1 MYREGTRGAP
11 KILLLLQMSRITQSV
26 TLSIFDCSILN
37 KWIRHKF
44 HSLETSSPIHMNKYK
59 VNLCNIIYIFHIK

>member
-11 KILLLLQMSRITQSV
+11 KILLLLQMSRIKQSV
-26 TLSIFDCSILN
+26 TLNIFDCSKLK

-44 HSLETSSPIHMNKYK
+44 HNLETSSPMHNE
-59 VNLCNIIYIFHIK
+59 

>member
-11 KILLLLQMSRITQSV
+11 KILLLLQMSRIKQSV
-26 TLSIFDCSILN
+26 TLNIFDCSILN

-44 HSLETSSPIHMNKYK
+44 HNLETSSPMHNE
-59 VNLCNIIYIFHIK
+59 